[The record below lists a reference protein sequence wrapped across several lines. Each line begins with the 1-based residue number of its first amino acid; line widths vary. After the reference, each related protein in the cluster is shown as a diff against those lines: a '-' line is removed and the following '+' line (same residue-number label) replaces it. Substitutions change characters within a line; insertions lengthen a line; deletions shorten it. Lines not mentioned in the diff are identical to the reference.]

1 MRVGPGRQGRGY
13 PRERKM
19 KRTLVVAALCI
30 GASLCGTAAAQVK
43 VLPIK
48 GAGSGVPAKLY
59 AESADRI
66 LPANVTYR
74 AVGDEPARRAFLENV
89 PESAG
94 ETRPP
99 HFIATESVLTSAE
112 INAYNT
118 VHAKQF
124 GALVQ
129 VPVAGLAIALPFNAP
144 GGTLDLSVP
153 QLCRLFSGKVE
164 YWNDL
169 DPGRAGVV
177 TVVYRAEKGGTTEL
191 LTRFLSTACSRM
203 DTEGS
208 RLVGGT
214 FRTTRDFASLFSALP
229 TNFVAAA
236 SEQAQ
241 YDRILA
247 TAGAIGYSGPD
258 IAAPLSD
265 PTRVAKVRGYS
276 PDDASVRATLNSIAP
291 PTGSAAERPEN
302 WVPTYSYP
310 PVGYPIV
317 GTTNLIFSQCYAEV
331 WEAMSLRVFLIPHY
345 ARRNDAAVT
354 AHRFIPLPSAWAEAI
369 RSRFAV
375 AGVPTGLNNPS
386 TCAGIGRP

>member
-1 MRVGPGRQGRGY
+1 
-13 PRERKM
+13 M

-112 INAYNT
+112 IHAYNT
-118 VHAKQF
+118 VHAKQI

-229 TNFVAAA
+229 TNFVVAA

-247 TAGAIGYSGPD
+247 TAGAIGYSGPTSPHRCP
-258 IAAPLSD
+258 IQPALPRCAA
-265 PTRVAKVRGYS
+265 TRPMTPAC
-276 PDDASVRATLNSIAP
+276 A
-291 PTGSAAERPEN
+291 RP
-302 WVPTYSYP
+302 
-310 PVGYPIV
+310 
-317 GTTNLIFSQCYAEV
+317 
-331 WEAMSLRVFLIPHY
+331 
-345 ARRNDAAVT
+345 
-354 AHRFIPLPSAWAEAI
+354 
-369 RSRFAV
+369 
-375 AGVPTGLNNPS
+375 
-386 TCAGIGRP
+386 